1 MKNKIKMCQ
10 RLLCVA
16 LTLVMLLTVLPVQ
29 QAAAKDI
36 FGDPETYLLRDDV
49 AGVWSFGASTKWRLS
64 TNKGEIY
71 APTSNSLYYLNKT
84 NGYAMTDY
92 TFQADITLP
101 EDAAVSTTKLGG
113 IAFGIQDGND
123 CTTSRYEFTV
133 THNGTG
139 WCTRVYKRTDA
150 AGETSYKLLGD
161 HGGVNA
167 GADAQITAGE
177 PFTMKVV
184 VSGLNIKFYI
194 NDTQLYQQYTVSS
207 ESDANTTRG
216 AVTGGVGLIG
226 FAGAQAT
233 FTNVKLTDTAY
244 QIDETN
250 ATVWESAATSTFAF
264 NAITGEVEAPTNNTV
279 LYANKA
285 TSYEQSDYVFQ
296 TDITLPANGTL
307 GGIAFGIQDGNGC
320 TTSRYEFTVSAVT
333 DSDTGDLLGWGTR
346 IYKRVAGSDGESAYA
361 CVGGTADQKT
371 VNPAVNIAVGKSF
384 KMKVELDGLNA
395 KCYIDNTL
403 IYDFTVNSSKDA
415 NTARG
420 AITGGVGLIGFGG
433 TNAVFDNMQ
442 VYTRDVIGYSES
454 FDEGKTYGQV
464 QNAYGWSGFDANWTV
479 NGEAYYNGTLTAAQI
494 TEAGSKP
501 TSRPN
506 ASDKVYLKNFTTAT
520 ALGQEKGTLSDYTF
534 EATITPVSA
543 YYNSTDAVAVDS
555 YDFPFTNYGGIYVG
569 CDASNAGYEFTVVSA
584 DGGATWKYRLYD
596 RINKV
601 SIVETAVPEGISLAM
616 DDAFTMKA
624 ELYGAKI
631 NFYIDGAKVYTHI
644 SDSTVTGF
652 PAIAT
657 FACAT
662 IFDDIKLTFHDPV
675 TTTYMD
681 VKDENNAIA
690 LHGVSYDETEQ
701 VFNRMDLA
709 VAEQIAGGTDFS
721 KTSVYSHARESAGG
735 RIRFSTDSSYVSI
748 KATLDYQ
755 DITYAGAMGDGQ
767 FGFDVYVDTAEG
779 STYAG
784 TVAAEKPTEAGEVTV
799 EGTVNL
805 GNASNYNL
813 TIYFPLTIEVK
824 DVQIG
829 VESIATVAEHGIAY
843 AADEHIVYYGSSITQ
858 GGVAKKPGNSFV
870 NIVGRNLNVDYTNLG
885 VWGSAQGQNLFAQ
898 YIAGI
903 ADMTVFVFDYDH
915 NTNDPESLSKN
926 HYPFYE
932 TVRAAHP
939 DIPIIFISRPGNAV
953 GEETT
958 EQLKSVIRAS
968 YNKAVAAGDTNV
980 HFIDGEEFFGYS
992 TDYLAGD
999 KIHPNDAGHAAMA
1012 ELVTSVLTRVLDGE
1026 KNVYVGE
1033 VVEASASIERWNLS
1047 LGDDIGVN
1055 FYVSLSDAAST
1066 VVSITVGDQTTS
1078 VNASTVTP
1086 ENGYYAFSVNVAAA
1100 QMTEEILVKI
1110 QCSDVTVEETYSVYQ
1125 YAQYILADEKDEFD
1139 EKTEALVKEMLNYG
1153 NAAQSY
1159 FGYNTENTIDENLI
1173 AGAGTAQIDTSN
1185 VPDMS
1190 ISGTIDGIRFY
1201 GASLLFK
1208 SKTAV
1213 RFYFD
1218 ADSSIND
1225 CSFMV
1230 GEKTYTH
1237 VLKESD
1243 GLYYVEINDIAPQSL
1258 NESITLDVVCGDQ
1271 SICVTYGPMNYMER
1285 MSEKGSEDLQLLLK
1299 AMYNYHLAAINY
1311 TAVETA

>member
-16 LTLVMLLTVLPVQ
+16 LMLVMLLTVLPVQ
-29 QAAAKDI
+29 QVAAKDI
-36 FGDPETYLLRDDV
+36 FGDPDTYLLRDDV
-49 AGVWSFGASTKWRLS
+49 AGVWLFGASTKWQLS
-64 TNKGEIY
+64 TNNGEIY
-71 APTSNSLYYLNKT
+71 APASNSLYYLNKT
-84 NGYAMTDY
+84 QGYTLTDY
-92 TFQADITLP
+92 TFQTDITLP

-139 WCTRVYKRTDA
+139 WCIRVYKRTDA

-161 HGGVNA
+161 HNAVNA
-167 GADAQITAGE
+167 AADAQITAGD

-184 VSGLNIKFYI
+184 VNGLAIKCYI
-194 NDTQLYQQYTVSS
+194 NDTQIYQQYTVNS
-207 ESDANTTRG
+207 ETDANTARG

-233 FTNVKLTDTAY
+233 FSNVKLTDTTY
-244 QIDETN
+244 QVDETN
-250 ATVWESAATSTFAF
+250 ATFWEGASSSAFVF
-264 NAITGEVEAPTNNTV
+264 DAITGEVEAPTNNTV

-285 TSYEQSDYVFQ
+285 ISYEQSGYVFQ
-296 TDITLPANGTL
+296 TDINLPANGTL

-333 DSDTGDLLGWGTR
+333 DSGTGDLLGWGTR

-371 VNPAVNIAVGKSF
+371 VNPEVNIAVGKSF

-433 TNAVFDNMQ
+433 TIAVFDNMQ

-464 QNAYGWSGFDANWTV
+464 QTAYGWSGFDANWTV

-494 TEAGSKP
+494 TEADSKP

-506 ASDKVYLKNFTTAT
+506 VSDKVFLKNFTTAT
-520 ALGQEKGTLSDYTF
+520 ALGREKGTLSDYTF

-569 CDASNAGYEFTVVSA
+569 CDANNAGYEFTVVSA

-596 RINKV
+596 RVNKV
-601 SIVETAVPEGISLAM
+601 SIVETAVPEEISLAM

-631 NFYIDGAKVYTHI
+631 NFYIDGVKVYTHI

-681 VKDENNAIA
+681 VKAENNAIA
-690 LHGVSYDETEQ
+690 LHGVSFDEAEQ

-709 VAEQIAGGTDFS
+709 VAEQIAGGSEFS

-755 DITYAGAMGDGQ
+755 DTTYAGAMGDGQ
-767 FGFDVYVDTAEG
+767 FGFDVYVDTTEG

-829 VESIATVAEHGIAY
+829 VESIATVAKHGIAY

-858 GGVAKKPGNSFV
+858 GGVAKKPGNSYV
-870 NIVGRNLNVDYTNLG
+870 NIVGRNLSVDYTNLG
-885 VWGSAQGQNLFAQ
+885 VWGSAQGQNAFAQ
-898 YIAGI
+898 YIAGLE
-903 ADMTVFVFDYDH
+903 DMTVFVFDYDH

-953 GEETT
+953 GEQTT
-958 EQLKSVIRAS
+958 EELKAVIRNS

-980 HFIDGEEFFGYS
+980 HFVDGEEFFGYS

-1012 ELVTSVLTRVLDGE
+1012 DLVTSVLNRVLEGE

-1033 VVEASASIERWNLS
+1033 VVEDSASIDGWNLS
-1047 LGDDIGVN
+1047 LGDDIGIN
-1055 FYVSLSDAAST
+1055 FYATISNPVSA
-1066 VVSITVGDQTTS
+1066 VVNITVNGETTS
-1078 VNASTVTP
+1078 VKASNAPIVD
-1086 ENGYYAFSVNVAAA
+1086 GKYCFSANVAAA
-1100 QMTEEILVKI
+1100 QMMDTITVELVCGSVKVEKEYIIRNYADEILNGDYDDTTKALVREMLSYGAAA
-1110 QCSDVTVEETYSVYQ
+1110 QTYFDYDSDNLANNGIENVGLTSVP
-1125 YAQYILADEKDEFD
+1125 
-1139 EKTEALVKEMLNYG
+1139 TEADTEM
-1153 NAAQSY
+1153 S
-1159 FGYNTENTIDENLI
+1159 
-1173 AGAGTAQIDTSN
+1173 
-1185 VPDMS
+1185 V
-1190 ISGTIDGIRFY
+1190 SGSANGINFY
-1201 GASLLFK
+1201 GATLVFG

-1213 RFYFD
+1213 RYYFNVTGD
-1218 ADSSIND
+1218 IDSYT
-1225 CSFMV
+1225 FKV
-1230 GEKTYTH
+1230 GETAYAPVEK
-1237 VLKESD
+1237 D
-1243 GLYYVEINDIAPQSL
+1243 GLYYVEIANINPQDL
-1258 NESITLDVVCGDQ
+1258 AASITLSVNG
-1271 SICVTYGPMNYMER
+1271 SLNVTYSPMNYMVR
-1285 MSEKGSEDLQLLLK
+1285 MSVNGSTNLQALLK
-1299 AMYNYHLAAINY
+1299 AMYNYHLAAVAY
-1311 TAVETA
+1311 TSVETA